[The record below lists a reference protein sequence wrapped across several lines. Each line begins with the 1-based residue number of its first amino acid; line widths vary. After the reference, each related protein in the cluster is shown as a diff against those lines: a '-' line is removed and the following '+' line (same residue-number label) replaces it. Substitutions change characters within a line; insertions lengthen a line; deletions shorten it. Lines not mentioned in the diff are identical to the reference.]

1 MVSPS
6 FPTTKLDLTIAS
18 ASRED
23 NIETHGVASHD
34 WTKEEEA
41 ALVRKLDRRV
51 LRPCFIIY
59 VLAYLDRSNLGNINV
74 IQEGLP
80 SNIQARL
87 GLQGSEFNWAISVTY
102 L

>member
-1 MVSPS
+1 MI
-6 FPTTKLDLTIAS
+6 FTIV
-18 ASRED
+18 SRED
-23 NIETHGVASHD
+23 RIENSGIGAQD

-41 ALVRKLDRRV
+41 ALMRKLDFRI
-51 LRPCFIIY
+51 LFPCFIIY

-74 IQEGLP
+74 IQKGLP

-87 GLQGSEFNWAISVTY
+87 NLKGSEFNWAISVTY